1 MEIYGAPFE
10 SPEVA
15 KEVYSFVAKH
25 HGHAGPDF
33 IQRLINYDKEKLT
46 QVFEQIQG
54 DLDRCA
60 SNHSSSHIASV
71 AVSCTADFLIDQWI
85 FGADEKMAMQSA
97 VAMGKEILG
106 ALQTMEDLDVNEKA
120 YRYVLDW
127 IMSNIDQFTDHYKII
142 RLGHAE
148 RDEPGIDGKKKPIH
162 HVLIFP
168 SLLEKELQK
177 AGYSYAKIMRWMAE
191 REKIETRMRGTRMR
205 CTIPRWIDGARVE
218 MIRFALP
225 QAVVLDGFTEVD
237 DAELPFVD

>member
-1 MEIYGAPFE
+1 M
-10 SPEVA
+10 
-15 KEVYSFVAKH
+15 AKH

-127 IMSNIDQFTDHYKII
+127 IMSNIDQFTDHYKTI